1 MIYFF
6 YGPDSYRLLQKLKE
20 IKERYQKVHRGSMNL
35 VEREGPEISF
45 SSFQDIYRQPSM
57 FIERQLVILKNLF
70 QTSDEFQR
78 QLSSVIERLDQSAT
92 LFVFYQ
98 LGKVE
103 KKNPLFRKLKKQ
115 VKNEEFSSLRLPQ
128 AESWLDREAEY
139 YGLILQSDARSRLAG
154 LLKGNLWLGHLTLE
168 KIAAHL
174 GEGEKEVSV
183 EEVEKLADFSTSV
196 NVFQITNALQRKDLS
211 EALAA
216 VNGYLDQGGRPEFL
230 IGQFNSFLA
239 RLLYIR
245 SLLDEGKQG
254 WQIRQEVPFNPNQV
268 YYLTNLAYS
277 FSVEKLK
284 EKIRDLLQTD
294 LRIKTGQQLP
304 RPALNDFLLKFSQ
317 TY

>member
-1 MIYFF
+1 MIYFL

-20 IKERYQKVHRGSMNL
+20 IKERYQKVHCGSMNL
-35 VEREGPEISF
+35 MEREGSEISF

-57 FIERQLVILKNLF
+57 FIEHRLVILKNLF
-70 QTSDEFQR
+70 QASDKFR
-78 QLSSVIERLDQSAT
+78 CQLSSVIEYLDQSTT

-128 AESWLDREAEY
+128 VESWLDQEAKR
-139 YGLILQSDARSRLAG
+139 YGLILQPEARSRLAN
-154 LLKGNLWLGHLTLE
+154 LLKGNFWLGHLTLE
-168 KIAAHL
+168 KLAAYL

-183 EEVEKLADFSTSV
+183 EEVEKLADFSPSV
-196 NVFQITNALQRKDLS
+196 NVFQITNALQRKDFP
-211 EALAA
+211 EALAT
-216 VNGYLDQGGRPEFL
+216 VNRYLDQGGRPEFL

-239 RLLYIR
+239 HLLYIR

-268 YYLTNLAYS
+268 YYLTNLAHS
-277 FSVEKLK
+277 FSAKELK
-284 EKIRDLLQTD
+284 EKIRGLLQTD

-304 RPALNDFLLKFSQ
+304 RPALNNFLLKFSR